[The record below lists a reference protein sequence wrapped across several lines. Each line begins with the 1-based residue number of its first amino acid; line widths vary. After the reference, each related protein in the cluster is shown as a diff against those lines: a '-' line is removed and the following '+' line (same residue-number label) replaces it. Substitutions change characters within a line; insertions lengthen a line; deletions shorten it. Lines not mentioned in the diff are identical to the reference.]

1 MSTLVEWLVNSL
13 LNDRQTYNIVSLNLV
28 NLDGTQS
35 NLININA
42 NLAFQECMVTFA
54 REGGRKILWRA
65 RKYFGP
71 VTRKASNTWVGGGAG
86 PQCVWNFLSVESL
99 IYTKISNF
107 SRKVQ
112 IQKCLLWHAPY
123 ATNYLP
129 QLRTGLMMLRKEF
142 N

>member
-65 RKYFGP
+65 RKYFGW
-71 VTRKASNTWVGGGAG
+71 VGGWVGGGAG